1 MSLSKRHPIFLLITL
16 LILRALFLAWY
27 IQQGWVG
34 LGPDEAQYWTWS
46 QLLDWGYYSK
56 PAGIAWQIKL
66 GCLVCGDTE
75 LGVRLLSIIMG
86 GICLPLAVYGLI
98 RTAGMVRMVAFWG
111 GVITAFTPVG
121 TLAALFAITDVGM
134 VLLWTLAC
142 YPLLYALSTGKSC
155 NYLLVGA
162 AIGVGALFKWPIY
175 ILWIVIIVARYFLP
189 ALAGRMWSGTLLS
202 LAGLIPSLI
211 WNYQHGWVT
220 FRHVEATVIGKHA
233 AEQGTT
239 ALLHGNALDFIA
251 AQVIL
256 LSPIFA
262 VVLVLAWVHL
272 WRWRQRERVVPL
284 FSGTVTALLLG
295 SFIVLAVFQ
304 KMQGNWCIFAYP
316 LAFVTIAWY
325 GCQRLPRGVKVL
337 QWGLAVSMTIVI
349 LALATP
355 LMPWPLHMHPFKHN
369 LGWNRLAS
377 ALTAAGYDPATDFLF
392 ADTYQTTSLLSFYS
406 PKQHRAYFF
415 NLQGVRRNQFELW
428 PSMKE
433 ERLGQTGYFALV
445 NTSQQPLSEEA
456 LAACEQQLQ
465 PYFSSVALVDT
476 YSLVQQ
482 SSMAKRLYV
491 FRCEGYNGYSPQPD
505 VILH

>member
-337 QWGLAVSMTIVI
+337 QWGLAVSMT
-349 LALATP
+349 
-355 LMPWPLHMHPFKHN
+355 
-369 LGWNRLAS
+369 
-377 ALTAAGYDPATDFLF
+377 
-392 ADTYQTTSLLSFYS
+392 TSLLSFYS